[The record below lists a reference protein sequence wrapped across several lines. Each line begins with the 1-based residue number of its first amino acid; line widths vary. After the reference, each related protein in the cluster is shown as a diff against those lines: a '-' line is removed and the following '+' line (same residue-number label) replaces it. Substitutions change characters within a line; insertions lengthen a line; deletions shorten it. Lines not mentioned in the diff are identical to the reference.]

1 MLSILRR
8 KKFLCYTYAKLYLTW
23 SSHCRI
29 STSHREE
36 LMHFYLL
43 NLNHQSKK
51 MLYYYVVYPLTHVD
65 SISELQSKYLWQLSN
80 ILYIKS
86 FVQIIF
92 KSNIYRIC
100 QKHLSNHCQK
110 HLSNQ
115 CQTSI
120 EPLSNVYRTTFNLN
134 YTHWV
139 PWKPQFVKS
148 RSFRISDLFFFFEQT
163 FVERF
168 NRTLNVETVHTRKL
182 LITYSSICNAAF
194 SIFF

>member
-80 ILYIKS
+80 IY
-86 FVQIIF
+86 QIIRSNHIF
-92 KSNIYRIC
+92 KSNIYRI
-100 QKHLSNHCQK
+100 CQK

-163 FVERF
+163 FIGRF